1 MEPGV
6 IPIPD
11 FKVLFEESP
20 GLFLVLDPQLRI
32 VAVSRAYL
40 QATLTERDKIM
51 GRGIFEVFPDNPDDP
66 NATGVSNLSN
76 SLQRVLKNAKPDA
89 MAVQKYDIP
98 LPGENAGFE
107 ERFWSPLNS
116 PVLDEDGAVQYI
128 IHKVEDVTEFMRLKA
143 NNTRHK
149 EDQEKIK
156 ELNVQIENEV
166 FQRAQQIQEAN
177 RKMTKFTEELEDK
190 NAELLMVNSELDA
203 FCYSISHDLRAPIRA
218 ISGCTRILQD
228 EYKNIL
234 PEDGHHLMKA
244 VLENASKMGDLIDD
258 LLAFS
263 RLARRDIKQLPINM
277 NELTRVVLEE
287 VKNNNP
293 DYSAEITLKE
303 MPAATGDPA
312 MIKEVMI
319 NLLSNAFKYS
329 SQRTPAQI
337 EIGSF
342 VREGTPVYYIKDN
355 GVGFDMQYYN
365 KLFGVFNRLHTMSAF
380 EGTGVGLAIVKRIV
394 LKHGGNV
401 WAEAKMNEGATFFF
415 TLDKNSNNTM

>member
-1 MEPGV
+1 METGV

-40 QATLTERDKIM
+40 LATLTERDKIM

-76 SLQRVLKNAKPDA
+76 SLQRVLRSGKPDA

-98 LPGENAGFE
+98 LPGEHAGFE

-116 PVLDEDGAVQYI
+116 PVLDENGTVQYI
-128 IHKVEDVTEFMRLKA
+128 IHKVEDVTDFMRLKA
-143 NNTRHK
+143 NHTRHQ

-177 RKMTKFTEELEDK
+177 RNMMKFTEELEDK

-228 EYKNIL
+228 EYKSLL

-244 VLENASKMGDLIDD
+244 VIENAAKMGNLIDD

-263 RLARRDIKQLPINM
+263 RLARRDIKQLPVSM

-293 DYSAEITLKE
+293 GFKAEVTLKE

-312 MIKEVMI
+312 MIKEVMV

-329 SQRTPAQI
+329 SQNNEAQI

-342 VREGTPVYYIKDN
+342 IREGTPVYYVKDN

-401 WAEAKMNEGATFFF
+401 WAEAKMNEGATFYF
-415 TLDKNSNNTM
+415 TLSRNSINTI

>member
-1 MEPGV
+1 METGV
-6 IPIPD
+6 IPVPD

-32 VAVSRAYL
+32 VAVSKAYL
-40 QATLTERDKIM
+40 QTTLTERDKIM
-51 GRGIFEVFPDNPDDP
+51 GRGIFDVFPDNPEDP
-66 NATGVSNLSN
+66 NATGVSNLSS
-76 SLQRVLKNAKPDA
+76 SLQRVLKSGKPDA

-98 LPGENAGFE
+98 LPGEHAGFE

-116 PVLDEDGAVQYI
+116 PVLDGNGAVQYI
-128 IHKVEDVTEFMRLKA
+128 IHKVEDVTDFIRLKA
-143 NNTRHK
+143 NRLT

-177 RKMTKFTEELEDK
+177 RNMIKFTEELEVK

-218 ISGCTRILQD
+218 IGGCTRILQD
-228 EYKNIL
+228 EYKNLL

-244 VLENASKMGDLIDD
+244 VIENAAKMGDLIDD

-263 RLARRDIKQLPINM
+263 RLARRDIKQLPVNM

-293 DYSAEITLKE
+293 GYEAEVVLKE

-319 NLLSNAFKYS
+319 NLLANAFKYS
-329 SQRTPAQI
+329 SQSTPPRI
-337 EIGSF
+337 EIGSYI
-342 VREGTPVYYIKDN
+342 REGTAVYYIKDN

-380 EGTGVGLAIVKRIV
+380 DGTGVGLAIVKRIV

-401 WAEAKMNEGATFFF
+401 WAEAKMNEGATFYF
-415 TLDKNSNNTM
+415 TLSRNSSNTI